1 LQESFFTKKSELKK
15 VVLSVLSHKPN
26 NNTKFVPKP
35 GFVKPEQE
43 SFFTKK
49 SELKKVVLSVL
60 SHKPNNN
67 TKFVP
72 KPGFVKPFF
81 FPQNDFG
88 FAIQAAPREDR
99 TYMIQASRQHK

>member
-1 LQESFFTKKSELKK
+1 MTNYGPVGRPPTPAFGGHSPPCKRSE
-15 VVLSVLSHKPN
+15 
-26 NNTKFVPKP
+26 
-35 GFVKPEQE
+35 EQE